1 MIGLWLSQKMPCTG
15 LGTIRLKNT
24 VGKKTCLLGLQFNVI
39 QTRKKISPKDY
50 VLTRTKKMEN
60 LNLKKIIISFDHYN
74 SFMRR
79 VLSIC
84 LTDENTVYIT
94 RVCQRQGLNPDL
106 PA

>member
-1 MIGLWLSQKMPCTG
+1 
-15 LGTIRLKNT
+15 
-24 VGKKTCLLGLQFNVI
+24 
-39 QTRKKISPKDY
+39 
-50 VLTRTKKMEN
+50 MEN
-60 LNLKKIIISFDHYN
+60 LNFKKIIISFDHYN

-106 PA
+106 PAWLAFKRLMSHLVDFKRHSGGQL

>member
-1 MIGLWLSQKMPCTG
+1 
-15 LGTIRLKNT
+15 
-24 VGKKTCLLGLQFNVI
+24 
-39 QTRKKISPKDY
+39 
-50 VLTRTKKMEN
+50 MEN
-60 LNLKKIIISFDHYN
+60 LNLKKFIISFDHYN

-79 VLSIC
+79 VLSMC